1 MQDASS
7 RGVSSPG
14 SCHRRSAR
22 EPRSNISLD
31 GLFVTAILNWLI
43 VAFALS
49 SAALALYLLL
59 GLTTP

>member
-1 MQDASS
+1 
-7 RGVSSPG
+7 
-14 SCHRRSAR
+14 
-22 EPRSNISLD
+22 LD

-43 VAFALS
+43 VVFALS